1 MNLKKRFSEKTD
13 QSFPLLSFEFFP
25 PKSAAASATLF
36 KTIQQLKRLEPSF
49 VSVTYGA
56 GGSSRDLTHHL
67 VVRIS
72 QELQL
77 PTIAH
82 LTCVGSSQAE
92 IKRIL
97 DHYQQE
103 GIHNIMALRGDL
115 PKDRAFSFSNDVFP
129 HAVDLVRF
137 IKQSYPNICV
147 GVAGF
152 PEGHPDCANRLLE
165 MEYLKAKVDA
175 GADYVCTQLFFD
187 NRDFYDFCERCD
199 LAGINVPIIAGIMPI
214 TSEKSLRKMAEL
226 AKGSRFPAALLKALR
241 RAQNAEE
248 FENIGIHWVA
258 QQVFDLLDQKV
269 AGIHFYTLN
278 KAEQVLKICKA
289 IGIQTNSDSRACQY
303 FSY

>member
-1 MNLKKRFSEKTD
+1 M
-13 QSFPLLSFEFFP
+13 
-25 PKSAAASATLF
+25 
-36 KTIQQLKRLEPSF
+36 
-49 VSVTYGA
+49 
-56 GGSSRDLTHHL
+56 
-67 VVRIS
+67 
-72 QELQL
+72 
-77 PTIAH
+77 
-82 LTCVGSSQAE
+82 
-92 IKRIL
+92 
-97 DHYQQE
+97 
-103 GIHNIMALRGDL
+103 
-115 PKDRAFSFSNDVFP
+115 FP